1 MRKNRIVPHW
11 KELYILEVKANILN
25 LVLLQSLSAWL
36 LCVITPQPRT
46 TFADSTDIKSETNI
60 EREVSKYTYTF

>member
-36 LCVITPQPRT
+36 LCVITPQP
-46 TFADSTDIKSETNI
+46 SEVAPLTLYNLKAKL
-60 EREVSKYTYTF
+60 SSDKAG